1 MMKSSYSSTA
11 AHVSSGHFF
20 ETFGCRDISKEMEDD
35 FQDWMFNE
43 GLVGDDK
50 ESVGQIVE
58 GLSGMKTIAEPN
70 PFVWI
75 IEDPKVS
82 AKEVH
87 ETTVASNVDLSDNIF
102 FTDCDVEAE
111 ISQPQETVVAL
122 EGAYVTEAAQSH
134 QLFSKNSVNNS
145 LLFTSLASSLT
156 SLPIE
161 KFPDLLPVAYSYDT
175 NLDSQFA
182 MPVYSGASTAY
193 SDYRP
198 ALARESR
205 QEKDFT
211 DLVDDESYALACAQ
225 ETSNMK
231 FAPNVDAFNI
241 TNTNV
246 PTERDSCL
254 DIDGQDPKPVDKL
267 VESGGAVNVVQSD
280 VWRHDQSDAL
290 SDDSSD
296 LFLVGPNHMSY
307 NNMFQTKTRAMM
319 SDDEYSPQESMMVDT
334 SEYAHA
340 AAPGGAGIP
349 LSALEIDKTP
359 QGFSRVPRSFQKG
372 STVPISLDR
381 HAELGFMM
389 RRNAGFMKIIP
400 PNETKGPR
408 SCIHSQ
414 NAMATRR
421 KKGPLVPKKFSAAS
435 RKERVTK
442 PSETKPKN
450 TKKPRRVRRVFD
462 YSEAKVNTTE
472 VPCPEL
478 RNRLVTRE
486 QIIEALGDQFD
497 HSKAELVCAIN
508 RRRYVRE
515 SLDGLEGLH
524 PNVAYEKN
532 YLFNIAYP
540 YQQEFTRV
548 EMDPTTG
555 ALIKETRSAL
565 CCYCE
570 DLRFYELK
578 NSCYSQHMSHS
589 HGVYTD
595 NSLAPD
601 PILQGKYSMSK
612 KFTPGRKTTP
622 RPRDHPGVVC
632 PVCLDLIEVCCWS
645 STREK
650 NPLSNYLRHF
660 KDKHR
665 VEKRKETF
673 FNLKA

>member
-1 MMKSSYSSTA
+1 MGSESGSGFFVEGQGLMIQSSYSSTA
-11 AHVSSGHFF
+11 AHVSSGNSFK
-20 ETFGCRDISKEMEDD
+20 TFGCRDIYKRMEDD

-50 ESVGQIVE
+50 ESVGQIVK
-58 GLSGMKTIAEPN
+58 GLSGLKTIAEPY
-70 PFVWI
+70 PF
-75 IEDPKVS
+75 
-82 AKEVH
+82 
-87 ETTVASNVDLSDNIF
+87 
-102 FTDCDVEAE
+102 
-111 ISQPQETVVAL
+111 PQETVVAL
-122 EGAYVTEAAQSH
+122 EGAYVTEAAPSR
-134 QLFSKNSVNNS
+134 QLFSKYSVNNS

-156 SLPIE
+156 TLPIE
-161 KFPDLLPVAYSYDT
+161 KFSDLLPVAYSYDT
-175 NLDSQFA
+175 NSDSQFA
-182 MPVYSGASTAY
+182 MPVYSGAWTAY
-193 SDYRP
+193 SDHRP

-205 QEKDFT
+205 QENNFT
-211 DLVDDESYALACAQ
+211 DLVDEESYALACAQ
-225 ETSNMK
+225 ETSNIK
-231 FAPNVDAFNI
+231 FAPNVDAFNGA
-241 TNTNV
+241 NTNV

-254 DIDGQDPKPVDKL
+254 DIDGQDPRPVDKL
-267 VESGGAVNVVQSD
+267 VEFGGAENVVESD
-280 VWRHDQSDAL
+280 VWRHDQSDAS

-296 LFLVGPNHMSY
+296 LFLVDPNHMSY
-307 NNMFQTKTRAMM
+307 NNMFQTKTGAMM

-349 LSALEIDKTP
+349 LPALEIDRTP
-359 QGFSRVPRSFQKG
+359 QNVSRVPRSFQKG
-372 STVPISLDR
+372 NAIPVSFDGR
-381 HAELGFMM
+381 AELGLMM
-389 RRNAGFMKIIP
+389 RRNVGFMKIIP
-400 PNETKGPR
+400 PNETKGAR
-408 SCIHSQ
+408 SCINSQ
-414 NAMATRR
+414 YAMATRR
-421 KKGPLVPKKFSAAS
+421 KKGPLVPKKFSAAL

-450 TKKPRRVRRVFD
+450 TIKPKRVRRVFD
-462 YSEAKVNTTE
+462 YSEARVNTTE

-478 RNRLVTRE
+478 RNRPVTRE

-508 RRRYVRE
+508 RRRYVRK

-524 PNVAYEKN
+524 LNVAYEKN
-532 YLFNIAYP
+532 YLFDISHP

-548 EMDPTTG
+548 ELDPTTG
-555 ALIKETRSAL
+555 APIKETRSAL

-601 PILQGKYSMSK
+601 PILQGRYSMSK

-632 PVCLDLIEVCCWS
+632 PVCLDLIEVCCWA

>member
-11 AHVSSGHFF
+11 AHVSSGSSFD
-20 ETFGCRDISKEMEDD
+20 TSGCRDIFKGMEDD

-43 GLVGDDK
+43 GLGRDDK

-58 GLSGMKTIAEPN
+58 GLSGLKAIAEPY
-70 PFVWI
+70 PFKRI
-75 IEDPKVS
+75 IEDLKV
-82 AKEVH
+82 
-87 ETTVASNVDLSDNIF
+87 T
-102 FTDCDVEAE
+102 
-111 ISQPQETVVAL
+111 
-122 EGAYVTEAAQSH
+122 
-134 QLFSKNSVNNS
+134 
-145 LLFTSLASSLT
+145 SSLT
-156 SLPIE
+156 TLPIE
-161 KFPDLLPVAYSYDT
+161 KFSDLLPVAYSYDT
-175 NLDSQFA
+175 NLDLQFA
-182 MPVYSGASTAY
+182 MPVYSGALTAY
-193 SDYRP
+193 SDHRP

-205 QEKDFT
+205 QKEDST
-211 DLVDDESYALACAQ
+211 SLVDDESYALACAQ
-225 ETSNMK
+225 ETSNIK
-231 FAPNVDAFNI
+231 FAPNVDALSCA
-241 TNTNV
+241 NTNV
-246 PTERDSCL
+246 PTKRDSCL

-280 VWRHDQSDAL
+280 VWRHDQSDAS

-296 LFLVGPNHMSY
+296 LFLVDPNHMSY
-307 NNMFQTKTRAMM
+307 NNMFQTKAGAMM
-319 SDDEYSPQESMMVDT
+319 SDDEYSPQESMMADR

-349 LSALEIDKTP
+349 LPALEIDRTP
-359 QGFSRVPRSFQKG
+359 HNFSRVPRSFQKG

-408 SCIHSQ
+408 SCINSQ

-421 KKGPLVPKKFSAAS
+421 KKGPLVPKKFSAALS
-435 RKERVTK
+435 KERVTK
-442 PSETKPKN
+442 PSETNSKKPK
-450 TKKPRRVRRVFD
+450 KPKRVRRVFD
-462 YSEAKVNTTE
+462 YSEARVNTTE

-524 PNVAYEKN
+524 TNVAYEKN

-548 EMDPTTG
+548 ELDPTTG
-555 ALIKETRSAL
+555 APIKETRSAL